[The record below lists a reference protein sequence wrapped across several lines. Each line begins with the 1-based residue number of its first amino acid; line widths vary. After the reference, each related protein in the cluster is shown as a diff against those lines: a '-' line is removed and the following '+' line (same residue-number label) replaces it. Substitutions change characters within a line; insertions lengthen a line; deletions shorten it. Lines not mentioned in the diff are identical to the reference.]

1 MKVFLLFLLLANNL
15 TYAKEENKISTC
27 DAGMKI
33 IATKEISTNQ
43 EIIDSV
49 ELQIKLLKLE
59 PNEIKSKLREA
70 EESKKI
76 ISENKAFLQD
86 SSKAPER
93 FRCTEPESEPII
105 HQNLAGRIS
114 SFFSEDKEMIC
125 TLTNKYELQIIG
137 NFTKSGKDLTLAS
150 YSESERH
157 VFQGSGMTVEKS
169 FNFNPDKFVNG
180 VKTNMPG
187 YSLDETKNIV
197 TKAMGEIGSNTLSK
211 ILISSPLSGKEGSW
225 KDGTPSLYKLTPAPK
240 DSKNPTGDIDKSG
253 KNENTAEMTINS
265 VPVTSLYFMGY
276 SDDSNLAAPL
286 LKITNTVSFVC
297 LNPKNLI
304 KESVNNSARSNFKES
319 SSDESQLKS
328 KTNTMSK

>member
-1 MKVFLLFLLLANNL
+1 MKVFLLSLLLANNL
-15 TYAKEENKISTC
+15 TYAKEENHISTC
-27 DAGMKI
+27 DAGMRI

-59 PNEIKSKLREA
+59 PNEIKFKLREA

-76 ISENKAFLQD
+76 ISENQAFLQD

-93 FRCTEPESEPII
+93 FKCTESESEPII
-105 HQNLAGRIS
+105 HQNLASRIS
-114 SFFSEDKEMIC
+114 SFFEDKEMIC

-197 TKAMGEIGSNTLSK
+197 TKAVSEMVPNTVSK
-211 ILISSPLSGKEGSW
+211 ILISSPSTGKQGSW

-253 KNENTAEMTINS
+253 KNENTAAMTINT

-276 SDDSNLAAPL
+276 SDDSSLAVPL
-286 LKITNTVSFVC
+286 LKITNTVNFVC

-304 KESVNNSARSNFKES
+304 KESVNNSARSNLKES
-319 SSDESQLKS
+319 SSDDPQLKS